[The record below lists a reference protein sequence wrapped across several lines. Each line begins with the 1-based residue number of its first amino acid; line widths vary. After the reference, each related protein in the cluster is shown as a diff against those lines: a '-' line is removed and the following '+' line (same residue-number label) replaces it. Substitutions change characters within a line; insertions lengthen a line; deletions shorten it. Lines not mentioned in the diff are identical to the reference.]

1 MKFMRDYRRAADDHD
16 CDDPMS
22 GVANLFDTAVIFIS
36 ALLLALVAAFDA
48 QDLFSPDS
56 KMTIVKH
63 GSQGEMTVIEKSG
76 RKIKAVK
83 MTREE
88 AAGKGVR
95 LGTAYQLEDGSM
107 IYVPE
112 E

>member
-1 MKFMRDYRRAADDHD
+1 MKFMRDFRRVAADHD

-48 QDLFSPDS
+48 QNLFSPES
-56 KMTIVKH
+56 RFTIVK
-63 GSQGEMTVIEKSG
+63 SSPQGEMTVIEKQG
-76 RKIKAVK
+76 KKIRAVR

-95 LGTAYQLEDGSM
+95 LGVTYQLEDGSM
-107 IYVPE
+107 VYVPE

>member
-1 MKFMRDYRRAADDHD
+1 MKFMRSYRRAAADHD

-36 ALLLALVAAFDA
+36 ALLLALIAAFDA

-56 KMTIVKH
+56 KMTIVKQ
-63 GSQGEMTVIEKSG
+63 SSPGEMTVIEKQG

-95 LGTAYQLEDGSM
+95 LGTAYRLEDGSM